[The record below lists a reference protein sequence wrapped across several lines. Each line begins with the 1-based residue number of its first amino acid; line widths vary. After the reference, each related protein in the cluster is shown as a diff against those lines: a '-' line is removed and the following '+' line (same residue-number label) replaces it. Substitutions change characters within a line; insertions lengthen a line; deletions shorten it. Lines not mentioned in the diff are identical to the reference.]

1 MLWLTEEIPGI
12 SKSPVSELSDNAVL
26 ELADVKMNQAQ
37 NQRLGDLQAK
47 GKTAGL
53 TDAKR
58 YELSLKQQATVRLG
72 TIDSRRCKSPLLLIV
87 TQEIL
92 T

>member
-1 MLWLTEEIPGI
+1 MLWLTKEIPGI
-12 SKSPVSELSDNAVL
+12 SKLSISELSDNAVL
-26 ELADVKMNQAQ
+26 ELADAKTNQAQ
-37 NQRLGDLQAK
+37 NQCLGDLQAK

-58 YELSLKQQATVRLG
+58 YELSLKQQATVRSS
-72 TIDSRRCKSPLLLIV
+72 TIDSRRCKSPLLLIA